1 MQPASVASDYRRE
14 RRQHANAIIE
24 KLKARLS
31 TVLAGFPVEL
41 AYLHGSVARGTPLP
55 TSDIDLAVVLTEP
68 VPLTAERLKLEFQIQ
83 AAVEDACG
91 LKNVDVRTI
100 NIAPILVQGE
110 IVQEGLCLYA
120 RNRTQKAT
128 FESLTRRKYFDYRP
142 TAERMQAAFL
152 EQVRRNGLRRG

>member
-1 MQPASVASDYRRE
+1 MQPAISATDRHRE
-14 RRQHANAIIE
+14 RRQHAEAIIE
-24 KLKARLS
+24 KLKAQLG
-31 TVLAGFPVEL
+31 TVLVGFPVEI

-55 TSDIDLAVVLTEP
+55 TSDIDLAVVLSDP
-68 VPLTAERLKLEFQIQ
+68 VPPAVERLKLEFQIQ

-91 LKNVDVRTI
+91 LKNLDVRTI
-100 NIAPILVQGE
+100 NTAPILVQGE

-120 RNRTQKAT
+120 RDRAQKAA

-152 EQVRRNGLRRG
+152 ERVRRKGLGRG

>member
-1 MQPASVASDYRRE
+1 MQPAISAADHHRE
-14 RRQHANAIIE
+14 RRQHAEAIIT
-24 KLKARLS
+24 KLKAQLD

-41 AYLHGSVARGTPLP
+41 AYLHGSVARGNPLP
-55 TSDIDLAVVLTEP
+55 TSDIDLAVVLSEP
-68 VPLTAERLKLEFQIQ
+68 VPPAAERMKLEFQIQ

-91 LKNVDVRTI
+91 LKNLDVRAI
-100 NIAPILVQGE
+100 NTAPILVQGA

-120 RNRTQKAT
+120 HDRAQKAV

-152 EQVRRNGLRRG
+152 ARVRRRGLARG